1 MKELFEEVKLL
12 ESKLTNADE
21 EIRLFERLDDRD
33 ADKLLMA
40 GRYGLKFAMDWH
52 LETSDLNEIAL
63 DGMVSMSGRS
73 GGGDTPPP
81 IGEARHIVKNIKA
94 KFSGLK
100 FRGEAMDEWYY
111 LIIEIDK

>member
-1 MKELFEEVKLL
+1 MKQLFEEL
-12 ESKLTNADE
+12 EELSADE
-21 EIRLFERLDDRD
+21 EIRLSEKLADQD

-40 GRYGLKFAMDWH
+40 GRYGLKFAMDWQ
-52 LETSDLNEIAL
+52 LETSDLHEIAM
-63 DGMVSMSGRS
+63 DGFVLISGRS

-100 FRGEAMDEWYY
+100 FSG
-111 LIIEIDK
+111 